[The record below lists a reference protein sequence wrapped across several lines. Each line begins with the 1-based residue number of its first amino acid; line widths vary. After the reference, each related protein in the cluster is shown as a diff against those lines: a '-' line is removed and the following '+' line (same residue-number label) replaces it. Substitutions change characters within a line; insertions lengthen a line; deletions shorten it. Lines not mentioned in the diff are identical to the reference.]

1 MGEFKVHRVRFFDY
15 MPSAVHALAFAPQ
28 RERIAAARAD
38 GSVEIFNVA
47 DHLFQE
53 KVIPGREQRVTEALA
68 WVGERLF
75 SAGLNGE
82 IVEYDLDNHK
92 VKYTLDAYGGP
103 IWTIASNKQGTHLA
117 VGCED
122 GTVKLFEVCEGKIQ
136 FERNL
141 AKQKG
146 RVLSLSWHPSGSR
159 IAAGMVDMIR
169 VFNIETGQSVHRLLV
184 ERGIG
189 TAKNKECVVWSVVYL
204 TDGTI
209 VSGDSSGKVKIWD
222 DHTGTLIKNHQVTDW
237 DVLALSVSQDETSII
252 AGTSEGTVIQF
263 QFLSLVLGQEEKEW
277 IRTRTFKNH
286 THDVRALLEINTA
299 IVSGGMDTQ
308 IVMRPLLDKTVV
320 KTTATAIRMIIFPH
334 RSLVS
339 CAKETGLLLFQYPTH
354 LELWRLGESD
364 GTGMPGRSLPI
375 KKKPEK
381 LLHLKTKGEEHICCS
396 AVSSCGEWIA
406 YSTEARL
413 RLYRLH
419 CDNNNV
425 SITKVSKL
433 PKVLSSANQISFSSD
448 SSRLFVA
455 STRSTVHVVALSP
468 IECKFVTTLKSKSGS
483 GQAIHLLASSEDGK
497 WLASANSAHE
507 VHVYNLKTMKVH
519 CTVPVYS
526 SGVSAMAIHPTTNNL
541 FMVHADQQL
550 FEYSIEHKQYTDW
563 SRMVQRNG
571 LHRVWLE
578 RDTPVTNVTFNR
590 KNPAHIV
597 LQDMYMICII
607 DQTLP
612 LPGKNSLFYNQLT
625 LQSLPEKQRKSQS
638 HAFKVCKTYKELLFA
653 GLMEDQ
659 SLVVVERPLL
669 DITCQ
674 LPPPVRRKLFAT

>member
-15 MPSAVHALAFAPQ
+15 MPSAIQALAFEPQ
-28 RERIAAARAD
+28 HERIAAARAD
-38 GSVEIFNVA
+38 GSVEIYNVA
-47 DHLFQE
+47 DNLFQE
-53 KVIPGREQRVTEALA
+53 KVIPGQEKRATEALTWA
-68 WVGERLF
+68 GERLF

-103 IWTIASNKQGTHLA
+103 IWAIASNKQGTHLA

-146 RVLSLSWHPSGSR
+146 RIISLSWHPSGSR
-159 IAAGMVDMIR
+159 IAAGMMDMIR
-169 VFNIETGQSVHRLLV
+169 VFDTETGQSVHRLLV

-189 TAKNKECVVWSVVYL
+189 TAKVKECVVWSVVYL
-204 TDGTI
+204 RDGTI
-209 VSGDSSGKVKIWD
+209 VSGDSSGKVNIWD
-222 DHTGTLIKNHQVTDW
+222 DRTGTLIKRHQVTKW
-237 DVLALSVSQDETSII
+237 DVLTLSASQDETSVV
-252 AGTSEGTVIQF
+252 AGTSEGTVAQF
-263 QFLSLVLGQEEKEW
+263 QFLSMVLGQEEKEW
-277 IRTRTFKNH
+277 VRTRTFKNH
-286 THDVRALLEINTA
+286 THDVRAVLEINTA
-299 IVSGGMDTQ
+299 VVSGGMDTQ
-308 IVMRPLLDKTVV
+308 LVMRPLLDKIEV
-320 KTTATAIRMIIFPH
+320 KTTATAFRKIHFPH

-339 CAKETGLLLFQYPTH
+339 CVKKTGLLLFQYPTH
-354 LELWRLGESD
+354 LDLWRLGESD
-364 GTGMPGRSLPI
+364 GSGMPGSSLPI
-375 KKKPEK
+375 KRKPEK
-381 LLHLKTKGEEHICCS
+381 LLHLKIKGEDHVRCS
-396 AVSSCGEWIA
+396 AVSPCGEWIA
-406 YSTEARL
+406 YSTVASF

-433 PKVLSSANQISFSSD
+433 PKIFSSANQICFSSD

-455 STRSTVHVVALSP
+455 SSSSAVHVAALSQT
-468 IECKFVTTLKSKSGS
+468 ECKLVSTLKSKSGS
-483 GQAIHLLASSEDGK
+483 AQAIHLLAASEDGK
-497 WLASANSAHE
+497 WLASANSDHE
-507 VHVYNLKTMKVH
+507 VHVYNLKKMKVH
-519 CTVPVYS
+519 CTVPIYN

-550 FEYSIEHKQYTDW
+550 FEYSLEQKQYTDW
-563 SRMVQRNG
+563 SRLVQKNG
-571 LHRVWLE
+571 LHHVWLE
-578 RDTPVTNVTFNR
+578 RDTPVTNVTFSR
-590 KNPAHIV
+590 KNPAHV
-597 LQDMYMICII
+597 LLHDMYMFCVI

-612 LPGKNSLFYNQLT
+612 LPDQKSQFYNQLT
-625 LQSLPEKQRKSQS
+625 LRSLPEKERTSQS

-669 DITCQ
+669 EITAQ
-674 LPPPVRRKLFAT
+674 LPPPVRQKKFAT